1 MPTSWRNLVTS
12 CTFHPHGRNVESAPE
27 ALRLLHATESGL
39 LSSMMFGKRGG
50 YGLIDSV
57 RRCRVY
63 SCVMNS
69 VSYKTPILLV
79 SSLMYLLPSF
89 HISYKLSETPSMLF
103 KFITLAALA
112 SAAAAQSPAYGQ
124 CGGQGWSGSK
134 SCVSGY
140 TCQAQGDY
148 YSQCVPGSGKP
159 SPTL

>member
-69 VSYKTPILLV
+69 VSYKRHSDSPSIFFDVSSSIFPHLVQTFRNTKHAVQVHHPRRLGQCSRSSKSSLWAMWRTGLEWFEIMRLRIHMSGPGRILLPMR
-79 SSLMYLLPSF
+79 SR
-89 HISYKLSETPSMLF
+89 
-103 KFITLAALA
+103 
-112 SAAAAQSPAYGQ
+112 
-124 CGGQGWSGSK
+124 
-134 SCVSGY
+134 
-140 TCQAQGDY
+140 
-148 YSQCVPGSGKP
+148 
-159 SPTL
+159 